1 MILQGRG
8 DKEAAKTLART
19 LYGEIQKKWE
29 RKHLVQQRLHRFR
42 LKDL

>member
-1 MILQGRG
+1 MILQGHA
-8 DKEAAKTLART
+8 DKEAATAVART